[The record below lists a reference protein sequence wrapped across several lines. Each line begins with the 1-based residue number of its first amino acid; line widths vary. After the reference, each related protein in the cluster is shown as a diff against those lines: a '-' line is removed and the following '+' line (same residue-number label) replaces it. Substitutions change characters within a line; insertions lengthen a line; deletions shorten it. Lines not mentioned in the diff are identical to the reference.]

1 MLHFELKPS
10 RRGSWNALSQW
21 DKEVEKLFDGFAAQD
36 QLAPACEIIDGADQF
51 VVALD
56 IPGFKKE
63 NIEIELK
70 ERHLHVSGTREANTW
85 GEKDK
90 VLRQERR
97 FGKFHRAFSLPEGIN
112 EQAVSAKFTDG
123 VLEITIPKTE
133 VVTRKISIN

>member
-10 RRGSWNALSQW
+10 RRGNWNALSQW
-21 DKEVEKLFDGFAAQD
+21 DKDVEKLFDNFATQD
-36 QLAPACEIIDGADQF
+36 QLTPVCEIIDGVDQF

-70 ERHLHVSGTREANTW
+70 ERHLHVSGTRESNTW

-97 FGKFHRAFSLPEGIN
+97 FGKFHRTFSLPEGIN
-112 EQAVSAKFTDG
+112 EQAVSAKFIDG
-123 VLEITIPKTE
+123 VLEITIPKVE
-133 VVTRKISIN
+133 VVSRKISIK